1 MAPQLDLSGG
11 IDFEAFGKRMGQLAG
26 TPMGPM
32 ESEAYIKWTND
43 RDLKGDQVYSKNYV
57 NLFRGEQGAFDGG
70 KGPQAGPGF
79 VQAQTNDW
87 MSAMPVDTRQPSGSP
102 QRTQQAAKQPSF
114 VNVKR
119 PDGTSVA
126 VAVGSPVEAA
136 VFQLNERA
144 NDVRRSPGAATRDRL
159 DSTLNTIKA
168 ELNLQSARLKIEGAT
183 GRRGKAVA
191 AGADMAPRFSE
202 AQDMQSLER
211 VFSASRGGSAK
222 VTALELKRAREI
234 LPQSPSGQVVL
245 ANVDR
250 KMNEAALKFQSAI
263 AEKPPANFE
272 EYIAVARQSAGNLAD
287 AMIPSLIAS
296 MPESTRKAFQDAAA
310 EQSRRAYETA
320 KTADERAYAEGL
332 EAKKLS
338 GKRAFTEQV
347 MKANEDAGGPRA
359 TGQVIRLTDDGGF
372 TIVSPTKEQMDQWAV
387 QDAQKR
393 LVSKFDL
400 SDPEQRNV
408 AAGAGI
414 ITPTVAAMKDELEQD
429 KTTQVL
435 FDKPVFKDQTDAGMS
450 LMPEGEPQSIAQR
463 IFSVKSE
470 GDKTHYK
477 QLIAAELKGL
487 VESDAIG
494 GESAYNAVFKQ
505 VEEIYSGLVNQ
516 GAVSQQ
522 QAHNKSRELAVMETD
537 KGLEGVKTK
546 FVSSMTPDNPKITQ
560 AAALVMRDDQK
571 ATPEELDRE
580 AMAIAQ
586 SSLNAS
592 EDTISAYQQLRND
605 SEVSKIMPNFHEAFM
620 AARMAIDVAA
630 SGMAEKQIEEV
641 KKYIEPISKRFSP
654 GGGATDAEVAALL
667 QVTGEKDLGFLQT
680 AKGLQKAAQAWT
692 TVQNMQV
699 TDSSGKSIGYF
710 KDPKVADSYN
720 ALKSF
725 VDKDTFNSITQYLG
739 RDENGLIGGHN
750 NPLLNNAIISAAA
763 GGEPAFTK
771 MFLDPASIGLSGNSQ
786 DIPELVK
793 TFAPEK
799 LTEFNAKFE
808 EARTAAQKNVG
819 VTKADDKE
827 AITIPEVVQ
836 KHNMQDLWIKGV
848 SGDKTQ
854 ARVAYAIALAKEQ
867 QEGYNTSLSAV
878 RSVQQDLAADG
889 FSMWGNGSDLGESL
903 VEMAANA
910 ETIEEKLMLRR
921 AVNSMV
927 KQSAKYQ
934 QGVDQQRASGWNAAP
949 EGNAMDELAERVR
962 EAYSKS
968 PMGLRGGGELGITP
982 GIKPEDV
989 AEVSST
995 DTAVVNYMSSTAGKL
1010 DVDSRLY
1017 REAGLD
1023 PRVGLSAFLER
1034 TGFTNEEYLIARET
1048 VRKIVA
1054 REKAVELSERQSKTN
1069 AAIRAKAEA
1078 SATRRSIDDQ
1088 RKADLRKKLLG
1099 AE

>member
-57 NLFRGEQGAFDGG
+57 NLFRNEQGAFDGG

-87 MSAMPVDTRQPSGSP
+87 MSAMPVDTRQPSGSQQKP
-102 QRTQQAAKQPSF
+102 QQPAQQPSF

-222 VTALELKRAREI
+222 VTALDIQRAREI
-234 LPQSPSGQVVL
+234 LPQSPAGQVVL

-250 KMNEAALKFQSAI
+250 KMNEAAIKFQSAI

-272 EYIAVARQSAGNLAD
+272 EYIAVARQSAGNLAN
-287 AMIPSLIAS
+287 AMIPGLIAS
-296 MPESTRKAFQDAAA
+296 MPESTRKAFQEAAA

-332 EAKKLS
+332 EANKLS
-338 GKRAFTEQV
+338 SKKAFTEQV
-347 MKANEDAGGPRA
+347 MKANEDAGGPRV

-372 TIVSPTKEQMDQWAV
+372 TIVSPTKEQMDQWAIE
-387 QDAQKR
+387 DAQKR

-408 AAGAGI
+408 AAGAGV
-414 ITPTVAAMKDELEQD
+414 ITPAVAAMKTELEQA
-429 KTTQVL
+429 KTTPVL
-435 FDKPVFKDQTDAGMS
+435 FDKPEFKDQTDAGMS
-450 LMPEGEPQSIAQR
+450 LMPEGETQSIAQR
-463 IFSVKSE
+463 IFAAKSE
-470 GDKTHYK
+470 GDKTPYQ
-477 QLIAAELKGL
+477 QLIAAELKTL
-487 VESDAIG
+487 VDGDAIA
-494 GESAYNAVFKQ
+494 GESAYDAAFKQ
-505 VEEIYSGLVNQ
+505 IEEFYSAMVNK
-516 GAVSQQ
+516 AAESQQ

-537 KGLEGVKTK
+537 KGLEAVKTK
-546 FVSSMTPDNPKITQ
+546 FVSSLTQDNPKITQ
-560 AAALVMRDDQK
+560 AAALVMKDQK
-571 ATPEELDRE
+571 ITPEELDQE

-630 SGMAEKQIEEV
+630 AGLAEKQIEEV

-654 GGGATDAEVAALL
+654 GGGATEAEVAALL

-680 AKGLQKAAQAWT
+680 ASGLQKAAGVWN

-799 LTEFNAKFE
+799 LTEFNTKFE
-808 EARTAAQKNVG
+808 KARKAAQKNVG
-819 VTKADDKE
+819 VTRVGDKQ
-827 AITIPEVVQ
+827 AITIPEVVK

-878 RSVQQDLAADG
+878 RSVQQELAADG

-910 ETIEEKLMLRR
+910 ETIEEKLMLQR

-968 PMGLRGGGELGITP
+968 PMGRNGGGELGVSP
-982 GIKPEDV
+982 GVKPEDI
-989 AEVSST
+989 AEISPT
-995 DTAVVNYMSSTAGKL
+995 DPAVVNYMSSTAGKL
-1010 DVDSRLY
+1010 DVENRLY

-1023 PRVGLSAFLER
+1023 PRVGLSAFLEH
-1034 TGFTNEEYLIARET
+1034 TGFTNEEYRIAKES

-1054 REKAVELSERQSKTN
+1054 REKAAELSDRQSITN
-1069 AAIRAKAEA
+1069 AAKRAKAEA
-1078 SATRRSIDDQ
+1078 SATNKSIDDQ

>member
-1 MAPQLDLSGG
+1 M
-11 IDFEAFGKRMGQLAG
+11 
-26 TPMGPM
+26 
-32 ESEAYIKWTND
+32 
-43 RDLKGDQVYSKNYV
+43 
-57 NLFRGEQGAFDGG
+57 
-70 KGPQAGPGF
+70 
-79 VQAQTNDW
+79 
-87 MSAMPVDTRQPSGSP
+87 
-102 QRTQQAAKQPSF
+102 
-114 VNVKR
+114 VK
-119 PDGTSVA
+119 
-126 VAVGSPVEAA
+126 EW
-136 VFQLNERA
+136 
-144 NDVRRSPGAATRDRL
+144 
-159 DSTLNTIKA
+159 
-168 ELNLQSARLKIEGAT
+168 
-183 GRRGKAVA
+183 
-191 AGADMAPRFSE
+191 
-202 AQDMQSLER
+202 
-211 VFSASRGGSAK
+211 
-222 VTALELKRAREI
+222 
-234 LPQSPSGQVVL
+234 
-245 ANVDR
+245 
-250 KMNEAALKFQSAI
+250 AI
-263 AEKPPANFE
+263 
-272 EYIAVARQSAGNLAD
+272 
-287 AMIPSLIAS
+287 
-296 MPESTRKAFQDAAA
+296 
-310 EQSRRAYETA
+310 
-320 KTADERAYAEGL
+320 
-332 EAKKLS
+332 
-338 GKRAFTEQV
+338 
-347 MKANEDAGGPRA
+347 EDARN
-359 TGQVIRLTDDGGF
+359 Q
-372 TIVSPTKEQMDQWAV
+372 
-387 QDAQKR
+387 

-400 SDPEQRNV
+400 SDPAQRNV

-522 QAHNKSRELAVMETD
+522 QAHNKSRELAVLETD
-537 KGLEGVKTK
+537 KGLEGVSKRFISTL
-546 FVSSMTPDNPKITQ
+546 TENNPKITQ
-560 AAALVMRDDQK
+560 AAALVMKDQK
-571 ATPEELDRE
+571 VTPEELDQE

-592 EDTISAYQQLRND
+592 EDTLSAYQQLRND

-620 AARMAIDVAA
+620 AARMAIDVATA
-630 SGMAEKQIEEV
+630 GIVEKEAQMAKEF
-641 KKYIEPISKRFSP
+641 IEPIFKRFSP
-654 GGGATDAEVAALL
+654 GGGATEAEVAALL
-667 QVTGEKDLGFLQT
+667 KVTGERDLGFLQT
-680 AKGLQKAAQAWT
+680 AAGLQKAAGVWN
-692 TVQNMQV
+692 TVQSMQV
-699 TDSSGKSIGYF
+699 TDASGNSIGYF
-710 KDPKVADSYN
+710 NDQAVANSYN

-763 GGEPAFTK
+763 GGEPSFTK
-771 MFLDPASIGLSGNSQ
+771 MFLNPASIGLSGNSQ
-786 DIPELVK
+786 DITELVK

-799 LTEFNAKFE
+799 LTEFNSKFE
-808 EARTAAQKNVG
+808 EARTAAQKNIG

-827 AITIPEVVQ
+827 AITIPDVVQ

-889 FSMWGNGSDLGESL
+889 FSMWGNGNDLGESL

-927 KQSAKYQ
+927 KHSATYQ

-949 EGNAMDELAERVR
+949 EGNSMDDLAERVR

-1023 PRVGLSAFLER
+1023 PRVGLSAFLEH
-1034 TGFTNEEYLIARET
+1034 TGFTNEEYRIAKES

-1054 REKAVELSERQSKTN
+1054 REKAAELSDRQSITN
-1069 AAIRAKAEA
+1069 AAKRAKSEA
-1078 SATRRSIDDQ
+1078 TSSNKRSEDQ
-1088 RKADLRKKLLG
+1088 RKEDLRKKLLG